1 MSNIFVNQTDPILAN
16 KDMFQYSQQQ
26 YSPIQYYQQ
35 NVNFNTKDWVGELD
49 SITKGLTE
57 DEITK
62 LSQNVEYMRL
72 SSELN
77 QTIQNELMLL
87 IKGNLNNRPDISDN
101 IKKQIFIIKEIQEE
115 TNTEQRKNM
124 AELNDYMKNY
134 SHLTFNEYK
143 NIKNGG
149 SNVEITTGN
158 TTKTKINNKKKENEI

>member
-1 MSNIFVNQTDPILAN
+1 MSNIFVNQSDPILSG
-16 KDMFQYSQQQ
+16 KDIYQYQPQI
-26 YSPIQYYQQ
+26 PTIQY
-35 NVNFNTKDWVGELD
+35 FNRGNEYMMKDWLGELD

-57 DEITK
+57 DEINK

-158 TTKTKINNKKKENEI
+158 TAKTKINNKKKENEI

>member
-1 MSNIFVNQTDPILAN
+1 M
-16 KDMFQYSQQQ
+16 M
-26 YSPIQYYQQ
+26 
-35 NVNFNTKDWVGELD
+35 KDWLGELD

-57 DEITK
+57 DEINK

-101 IKKQIFIIKEIQEE
+101 IKKQIFLIKEIQEE
-115 TNTEQRKNM
+115 TNSEQRKNM

-149 SNVEITTGN
+149 SKVDITTGN
-158 TTKTKINNKKKENEI
+158 TTKTKIKKKKKENEI